1 VTLQTGR
8 KPGFFVDRTFIF
20 KTRLFFV
27 TIGSIVDLGSAA
39 ADGGSDLPGE
49 GTRRRSSLTVRTVLT
64 HHAAAAAIATT
75 LLAGLSTAFAPAAA
89 EADDLAWHNAAALIG
104 TPKYGPDFKRFDYV
118 NPDAPK
124 GGRINLSAMGS
135 FDTLNPIL
143 ARGELATGLGVV
155 FETLMT
161 PSLDEISTEYG
172 LLAEAMRYPDDYAWV
187 TFRLRPEARWHDGRP
202 VTVEDVIWSFEQAV
216 ELDPQRQFYFQHVVG
231 TEKTGDNEVIFTF
244 DETNNRELPKILGQ
258 LLILP
263 KHWWEGTDPQGR
275 PRSIERTTLEPPM
288 GSGPYRVAAVSP
300 GSTLRFERVQDYWGV
315 DQPVNIGSNN
325 FDEIHYTYFTD
336 RNVEFEAFKAG
347 RIDFWVENAAKRWAN
362 EYDFPAARDGRI
374 VREELE
380 NPYRSSGVMVG
391 FIPNLRRD
399 KFKDPRVRKAINRAF
414 DFEEL
419 NRTIFFD
426 QYKRIDSFFY
436 GSDLAAEGLP
446 EGQVLDILESVRDTV
461 PQEVFTTPYTN
472 PVNGNPQNLRNNLR
486 EAVNLFREAGYEIR
500 NGVMVNA
507 ETGEPFAFEIL
518 LNGPIIERVAL
529 PYAQNLKR
537 IGIDARVRS
546 IDAAQFE
553 NRMRSRDFDMI
564 YNGWAQSLSPG
575 NEQFEYWGSAAA
587 DREGS
592 ANYAGIA
599 DPGVDALI
607 ERIVFAADRDELVA
621 ATEALDRVLMAH
633 QFVIPSYTSRV
644 ARVAYSSRL
653 AHPDPLPT
661 YSIGFPPIWWSKD
674 AE

>member
-1 VTLQTGR
+1 MTFRIVTRPTA
-8 KPGFFVDRTFIF
+8 I
-20 KTRLFFV
+20 
-27 TIGSIVDLGSAA
+27 AA
-39 ADGGSDLPGE
+39 AFATAVFAGSLPPWTPSLADE
-49 GTRRRSSLTVRTVLT
+49 TTWHVGTS
-64 HHAAAAAIATT
+64 
-75 LLAGLSTAFAPAAA
+75 
-89 EADDLAWHNAAALIG
+89 LIG
-104 TPKYGPDFKRFDYV
+104 PPKYSAGFKRFDYV

-124 GGRINLSAMGS
+124 GGRINLSETGS

-143 ARGELATGLGVV
+143 AKGETAAGLAFV

-161 PSLDEISTEYG
+161 PSMDEISAEYG
-172 LLAEAMRYPDDYAWV
+172 LLAEAVRFPDDYGWV
-187 TFRLRPEARWHDGRP
+187 TYRLREEARWHDGQP
-202 VTVEDVIWSFEQAV
+202 VTVEDVIWSFEKAV

-231 TEKTGDNEVIFTF
+231 AEKTADREVTFTF
-244 DETNNRELPKILGQ
+244 DEKNNRELPKILGQ
-258 LLILP
+258 LQILP
-263 KHWWEGTDPQGR
+263 KHWWEGKDPSNRQ
-275 PRSIERTTLEPPM
+275 RSIEETTLEPPM
-288 GSGPYRVAAVSP
+288 GSGPYRISTVSP
-300 GSTLRFERVQDYWGV
+300 GSTLRFERVEDYWGA
-315 DQPVNIGSNN
+315 DLPVNIGSHN
-325 FDEIHYTYFTD
+325 FDIIHYTYFAD

-347 RIDFWVENAAKRWAN
+347 QIDFWVENAAKRWAN
-362 EYDFPAARDGRI
+362 EYDFPAAQDGRV

-399 KFKDPRVRKAINRAF
+399 KFKDARVRKALNRAF
-414 DFEEL
+414 DFEDL

-436 GSDLAAEGLP
+436 GSELASQGPP
-446 EGQVLDILESVRDTV
+446 EGRVLEILESVRDKV
-461 PQEVFTTPYTN
+461 PDDVFTTPYTN
-472 PVNGNPQNLRNNLR
+472 PVSGNPQDLRRNLG
-486 EAVNLFREAGYEIR
+486 EAVRLFKAAGYEIR

-507 ETGEPFAFEIL
+507 ETGEPFTFEIL

-529 PYAQNLKR
+529 PFTENLKK
-537 IGIDARVRS
+537 IGIDATVRT
-546 IDAAQFE
+546 IDAAQYA
-553 NRMRSRDFDMI
+553 NRYRSRDFDVI

-587 DREGS
+587 DRDGS

-607 ERIVFAADRDELVA
+607 EKIVFASDRDELVA
-621 ATEALDRVLMAH
+621 ATKALDRVLLAH

-653 AHPDPLPT
+653 AHPEPLPT

-674 AE
+674 AMAQ